1 MALDKHHHTI
11 RNIEEVKSAMK
22 NIVTVEAYDLAEQA
36 NFITSLLTDE
46 EFRLFKDSLIR
57 QLDKEINGGTVL

>member
-1 MALDKHHHTI
+1 MTLDTHHHTI

-22 NIVTVEAYDLAEQA
+22 NIITVEAYDLAEQA
-36 NFITSLLTDE
+36 NFITGLLTDE

-57 QLDKEINGGTVL
+57 RLDKEMFGGTVL